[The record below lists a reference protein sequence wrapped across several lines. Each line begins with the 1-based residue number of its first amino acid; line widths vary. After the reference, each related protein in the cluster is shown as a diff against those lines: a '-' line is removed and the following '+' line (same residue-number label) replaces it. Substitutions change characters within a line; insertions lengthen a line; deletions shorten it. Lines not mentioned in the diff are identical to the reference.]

1 MVTRIALA
9 MLLAVATVACGS
21 DDEPE
26 LGSGVVFIQ
35 DVEVVERDGEFI
47 AVVEGWYPDAC
58 STFGGSRQDVDGNTV
73 TLTVASEPGTGV
85 CAQMLTDM
93 REEIVLD
100 VGDLDPGE
108 YTLIVNEEATTTFTV
123 S

>member
-1 MVTRIALA
+1 

-35 DVEVVERDGEFI
+35 NVEVVERDGEFI

-58 STFGGSRQDVDGNTV
+58 TTFGGSRQEVDGDTV
-73 TLTVASEPGTGV
+73 TLTVASEPGTDAV
-85 CAQMLTDM
+85 CAQVLTDM

-100 VGDLDPGE
+100 VGDLDPGA
-108 YTLIVNEEATTTFTV
+108 YTLIVNEEAMTTFTV